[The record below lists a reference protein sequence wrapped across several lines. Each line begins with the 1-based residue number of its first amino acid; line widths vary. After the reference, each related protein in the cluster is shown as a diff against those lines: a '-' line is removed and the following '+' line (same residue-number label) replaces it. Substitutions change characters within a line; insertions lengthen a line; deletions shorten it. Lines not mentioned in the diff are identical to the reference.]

1 MFEKTFE
8 WTSVFIG
15 LIQRTRSDFYRR
27 PKKTTF
33 LTNFLSNGHLAHTIR
48 FFIVVTVLRD
58 WSGCSIVGA
67 RVPIF
72 LSQVNNRIK
81 GPIFIG
87 PNIDAHDPIVTPIF
101 CLRKKIP
108 GRMRWV

>member
-15 LIQRTRSDFYRR
+15 LIQRTRYDFYRR

-48 FFIVVTVLRD
+48 FFFRSYCAERLEWMIYCWRTRSD
-58 WSGCSIVGA
+58 T
-67 RVPIF
+67 
-72 LSQVNNRIK
+72 
-81 GPIFIG
+81 FIAG
-87 PNIDAHDPIVTPIF
+87 
-101 CLRKKIP
+101 K
-108 GRMRWV
+108 